1 MVFINNNLVI
11 ELCNIYKSDII
22 LNTNERDSPAVD
34 TILSRLGVVFMSH
47 PIYGIRSLSAIP
59 VYIIMAVLA
68 LCFGLLLK
76 YSYKHNTKLADIMN
90 KAFSRC
96 ILISYVGWEM

>member
-1 MVFINNNLVI
+1 MF
-11 ELCNIYKSDII
+11 
-22 LNTNERDSPAVD
+22 
-34 TILSRLGVVFMSH
+34 H

-76 YSYKHNTKLADIMN
+76 YAYKHNTKLAEIMN
-90 KAFSRC
+90 KAFSWYMLINI
-96 ILISYVGWEM
+96 ILIPVALISVIIFIAYVMLSH